1 MQSRVLTDFQ
11 VLNLPQEPLLMIGT
25 DSMRGDFHVKEADF
39 TNQRLHPLVF
49 TPGADDFHNAF
60 SD

>member
-1 MQSRVLTDFQ
+1 
-11 VLNLPQEPLLMIGT
+11 MIGT